1 MRSTRNRGRTP
12 LSFLA
17 FLFSA
22 LLSPALLSS
31 AAQAQM
37 PAAQPAGIIDFAD
50 GDATVENAGTA
61 RLAREGDS
69 VKVGE
74 TVTTFP
80 KAEVHLKMADGAYLS
95 LRENTKITITK
106 YAANG
111 DDADQS
117 LIDLARG
124 AMRSV
129 TGWIGKYRRA
139 GYQVRTPMV
148 TIGVRGT
155 DHETTHLLEGDPR
168 GEPGT
173 YDKVNEGATFMQSPK
188 GTVEVQPNRAAHFH
202 TRFTTPPRV
211 LNEVPRFFQP
221 ARNEARFAQRSQA
234 SVRTLEDR
242 RNELRQRRGLPP
254 QKPPAAQRPARAQK
268 AAADNGPPSRAAQM
282 QQKQSRQFQER
293 AREHNRP
300 SPAAR
305 LQEKKQEI
313 RHAPPERHFERKRPE
328 RREDRKK

>member
-1 MRSTRNRGRTP
+1 MVR
-12 LSFLA
+12 LLMLALA
-17 FLFSA
+17 FHAGLA
-22 LLSPALLSS
+22 T
-31 AAQAQM
+31 AQQM

-50 GDATVENAGTA
+50 GDATVESAGAA
-61 RLAREGDS
+61 RLAKEGDA

-111 DDADQS
+111 DDADES

-168 GEPGT
+168 GEAGT

-211 LNEVPRFFQP
+211 LDQVPRFFQP
-221 ARNEARFAQRSQA
+221 ARNEARFAQRAQA

-242 RNELRQRRGLPP
+242 RNEVRQRRGLPP
-254 QKPPAAQRPARAQK
+254 QKPPAAQAPGPAQAPARAQRT
-268 AAADNGPPSRAAQM
+268 AADNGPPSRAAQA
-282 QQKQSRQFQER
+282 QQKQAQQFRER
-293 AREHNRP
+293 AAERGQK

-313 RHAPPERHFERKRPE
+313 RQHKAPERRFERKKAE
-328 RREDRKK
+328 KREERKK

>member
-1 MRSTRNRGRTP
+1 MVRA
-12 LSFLA
+12 LILA
-17 FLFSA
+17 VAFHA
-22 LLSPALLSS
+22 GVA
-31 AAQAQM
+31 AAQQM

-50 GDATVENAGTA
+50 GDATVENAGVA
-61 RLAREGDS
+61 RLAKEGDA
-69 VKVGE
+69 VRVGE
-74 TVTTFP
+74 TLTTFP

-254 QKPPAAQRPARAQK
+254 PKPPAAQRPARAQK
-268 AAADNGPPSRAAQM
+268 AADNGPPSRAAQM